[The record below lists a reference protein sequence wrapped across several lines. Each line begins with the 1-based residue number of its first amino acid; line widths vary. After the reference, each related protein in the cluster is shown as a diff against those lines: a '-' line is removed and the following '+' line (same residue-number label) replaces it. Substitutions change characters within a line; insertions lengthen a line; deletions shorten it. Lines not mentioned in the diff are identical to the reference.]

1 MNESKQIR
9 VRIAPSPT
17 GYPHIGT
24 IYQALFNYAYAKK
37 NKGKFLVRIEDTD
50 RSRFVEG
57 AEEVIFSSIDWAGL
71 TEDESP
77 RFDGGV
83 GPYRQSERLEIY
95 HKYVQELLDR
105 DKAYFAYYKKTDAG
119 VKKDY
124 SHKPSLE
131 VQVESQIPT
140 PAPPSSVAEMPENG
154 DWIVRMRVPKD
165 TTITFRDEI
174 RGDITFESK
183 QVTEQVLLKSDKFP
197 TYHLAVVVDDHL
209 MGITHVVRGEEWIS
223 STPKHVLLYEY
234 FGWEKPLF
242 FHTPDLRNPD
252 KSKLSKRQ
260 GHTNVNWYREEGY
273 LPEAMV
279 NYLALLGWTHPE
291 EKEVF
296 SLAEFIEKF
305 DLKDIR
311 AVGPVF
317 DLPKFTWMS
326 QQYMMNLQAEELKL
340 RLKKHFS
347 WLSDSDDELMDKL
360 LPLLQTRMEKFNDYK
375 TLAGHFHTDP
385 EITPRTDQEKDI
397 VADLLEGLSNVA
409 AWNKDE
415 IFPVFKSVMQKH
427 TIRMPVLY
435 YLLTGN
441 ERGLPLPESIEIL
454 GKEKTLDRLQKLV

>member
-1 MNESKQIR
+1 VRSEYQLSESYYSMEQKKEVR

-24 IYQALFNYAYAKK
+24 IYQALFNFAYAK
-37 NKGKFLVRIEDTD
+37 NREGKFLVRIEDTD

-57 AEEVIFSSIDWAGL
+57 AEEVIFSSIDWARL
-71 TEDESP
+71 PEDESP
-77 RFDGGV
+77 RHDGGV

-95 HKYVQELLDR
+95 HQYVQELLDK
-105 DKAYFAYYKKTDAG
+105 DKAYFAYYKKADAG
-119 VKKDY
+119 GKKDY
-124 SHKPSLE
+124 TAKQE
-131 VQVESQIPT
+131 VVMETTESPLP
-140 PAPPSSVAEMPENG
+140 PASVADMPENG

-165 TTITFRDEI
+165 VTITFRDEI

-209 MGITHVVRGEEWIS
+209 MNITHVVRGEEWIS
-223 STPKHVLLYEY
+223 STPKHILLYEY

-260 GHTNVNWYREEGY
+260 GHTNVNWYREEGF

-291 EKEVF
+291 EKEIF
-296 SLAEFIEKF
+296 SLSEFIAKF

-317 DLPKFTWMS
+317 DLPKLTWMN
-326 QQYMMNLQAEELKL
+326 QQYIMSMVS
-340 RLKKHFS
+340 R
-347 WLSDSDDELMDKL
+347 
-360 LPLLQTRMEKFNDYK
+360 
-375 TLAGHFHTDP
+375 
-385 EITPRTDQEKDI
+385 
-397 VADLLEGLSNVA
+397 
-409 AWNKDE
+409 
-415 IFPVFKSVMQKH
+415 
-427 TIRMPVLY
+427 
-435 YLLTGN
+435 
-441 ERGLPLPESIEIL
+441 
-454 GKEKTLDRLQKLV
+454 

>member
-1 MNESKQIR
+1 MENTKEVR

-37 NKGKFLVRIEDTD
+37 HGGKFLVRIEDTD
-50 RSRFVEG
+50 RSRFVKG
-57 AEEVIFSSIDWAGL
+57 AEDVIFSSMDWANL

-77 RFDGGV
+77 RHNGGV
-83 GPYRQSERLEIY
+83 GPYRQSERLEMY

-105 DKAYFAYYKKTDAG
+105 DKAYFAYYRKADAG

-124 SHKPSLE
+124 TQK
-131 VQVESQIPT
+131 QVVMETTET
-140 PAPPSSVAEMPENG
+140 PAPPSSVADMPENG
-154 DWIVRMRVPKD
+154 DWIIRMRVPKE
-165 TTITFRDEI
+165 TQITFRDEI
-174 RGDITFESK
+174 RGDITFDSN

-260 GHTNVNWYREEGY
+260 GHTNVIWYREEGY
-273 LPEAMV
+273 LPEAMD

-291 EKEVF
+291 EKEIF
-296 SLAEFIEKF
+296 SLQEFVEKF

-317 DLPKFTWMS
+317 DLTKLTWMN
-326 QQYMMNLQAEELKL
+326 QQYIMNLPVEELKK
-340 RLKKHFS
+340 RLKEHIS
-347 WLSDSDDELMDKL
+347 WLNNADESLLDRL
-360 LPLLQTRMEKFNDYK
+360 LPLLQTRLEKLNDFES
-375 TLAGHFHTDP
+375 LAGHFYTEP
-385 EITPRTDQEKDI
+385 EIVIREEKEKEI
-397 VADLLEGLSNVA
+397 VKDLREELEKLSN
-409 AWNKDE
+409 WNKDK

-435 YLLTGN
+435 YLLTGA
-441 ERGLPLPESIEIL
+441 ERGLPLPESVEIL
-454 GKEKTLDRLQKLV
+454 GKEKTLSRLQNML